1 MSKGAFQTRLG
12 QMGEIPNFQQTPPM
26 AHTGNYFMPP
36 KPNYLPVEK
45 QAMARV
51 DQPMSIQQPIANIMA
66 SGISQQP
73 RETPVPI
80 SPPMTQPIDFSRDR
94 SLAPPIAPPA
104 RQTHIQVPSLLTQP
118 EIPGAPIQTPPQSLL
133 QPQDYRMESQG
144 AYGRPMSRGS
154 LPPINLF
161 R

>member
-26 AHTGNYFMPP
+26 AYTGNYFMPP

-51 DQPMSIQQPIANIMA
+51 QQPMSIQQPIANIMA
-66 SGISQQP
+66 EGSMQQP
-73 RETPVPI
+73 
-80 SPPMTQPIDFSRDR
+80 MAQQPSF
-94 SLAPPIAPPA
+94 
-104 RQTHIQVPSLLTQP
+104 QQQVPSLLSPP
-118 EIPGAPIQTPPQSLL
+118 EIPRAPIQTPPQSLL
-133 QPQDYRMESQG
+133 QPQDYGMGRQEE
-144 AYGRPMSRGS
+144 YGRPLSRGS

>member
-26 AHTGNYFMPP
+26 AYSGNYFMPP

-80 SPPMTQPIDFSRDR
+80 
-94 SLAPPIAPPA
+94 APPIAPPA

-118 EIPGAPIQTPPQSLL
+118 EIQGAPIQTPPQSLL

>member
-26 AHTGNYFMPP
+26 AYSGNYFMPP

-80 SPPMTQPIDFSRDR
+80 
-94 SLAPPIAPPA
+94 APPIAPPA

-118 EIPGAPIQTPPQSLL
+118 EIPRAPIQTPPQSLL

>member
-12 QMGEIPNFQQTPPM
+12 QLGEIPNFQQTPPM
-26 AHTGNYFMPP
+26 AYSGNYFMPP

-51 DQPMSIQQPIANIMA
+51 QQPMSIDQ
-66 SGISQQP
+66 
-73 RETPVPI
+73 
-80 SPPMTQPIDFSRDR
+80 
-94 SLAPPIAPPA
+94 
-104 RQTHIQVPSLLTQP
+104 QVPSLLATP
-118 EIPGAPIQTPPQSLL
+118 VEPIQAQPQSLL
-133 QPQDYRMESQG
+133 QTPGTAIQKPIGYSNAD
-144 AYGRPMSRGS
+144 SRIS

>member
-26 AHTGNYFMPP
+26 AYTGNYFMPQ
-36 KPNYLPVEK
+36 KPNYLPIEK

-51 DQPMSIQQPIANIMA
+51 QQPMSIQQPIENIMLEG
-66 SGISQQP
+66 SMQQP
-73 RETPVPI
+73 MNQQ
-80 SPPMTQPIDFSRDR
+80 SSFQ
-94 SLAPPIAPPA
+94 
-104 RQTHIQVPSLLTQP
+104 QQVPSLLTPP
-118 EIPGAPIQTPPQSLL
+118 EIPRAPMQAQPQSLL
-133 QPQDYRMESQG
+133 QTPGIGIEKPTQYDRAS
-144 AYGRPMSRGS
+144 SRIS

>member
-26 AHTGNYFMPP
+26 AYSGNYFMPP
-36 KPNYLPVEK
+36 KPNYLPIEK
-45 QAMARV
+45 QSMARV
-51 DQPMSIQQPIANIMA
+51 QQPMSIQQPIANIMA

-80 SPPMTQPIDFSRDR
+80 
-94 SLAPPIAPPA
+94 APPIAPPA

>member
-26 AHTGNYFMPP
+26 AYSGNYFMPP

-80 SPPMTQPIDFSRDR
+80 
-94 SLAPPIAPPA
+94 APPIAPPA
-104 RQTHIQVPSLLTQP
+104 RQTHIQVPSLLTHP

-133 QPQDYRMESQG
+133 QPQDYRMESQS

>member
-12 QMGEIPNFQQTPPM
+12 QLGGIPNFQQTPPM
-26 AHTGNYFMPP
+26 AYSGNYFMPP

-51 DQPMSIQQPIANIMA
+51 QQPMSIDQ
-66 SGISQQP
+66 
-73 RETPVPI
+73 
-80 SPPMTQPIDFSRDR
+80 
-94 SLAPPIAPPA
+94 
-104 RQTHIQVPSLLTQP
+104 QVPSLL
-118 EIPGAPIQTPPQSLL
+118 ATPVEPMQAQPQSLL
-133 QPQDYRMESQG
+133 QTPGTAIQK
-144 AYGRPMSRGS
+144 PMGYSNADSRIS

>member
-12 QMGEIPNFQQTPPM
+12 QLGEIPNFQQTPPM
-26 AHTGNYFMPP
+26 AYSGNYFMPP

-51 DQPMSIQQPIANIMA
+51 QQPMSIDRQPM
-66 SGISQQP
+66 S
-73 RETPVPI
+73 
-80 SPPMTQPIDFSRDR
+80 ID
-94 SLAPPIAPPA
+94 
-104 RQTHIQVPSLLTQP
+104 QQVPSLLATP
-118 EIPGAPIQTPPQSLL
+118 VEPIQAQPQSLL
-133 QPQDYRMESQG
+133 QTPGTAIQKPIGYSNAD
-144 AYGRPMSRGS
+144 SRIS

>member
-26 AHTGNYFMPP
+26 AYTGNYFMPP

-80 SPPMTQPIDFSRDR
+80 TPPMTQPIV
-94 SLAPPIAPPA
+94 PPIAPPA
-104 RQTHIQVPSLLTQP
+104 RQTHIQVPSLLMQP
-118 EIPGAPIQTPPQSLL
+118 EIPRAPIQTPPQSLL
-133 QPQDYRMESQG
+133 QPQDYGMGRQEE
-144 AYGRPMSRGS
+144 YGRPLSRGS

>member
-12 QMGEIPNFQQTPPM
+12 QLGEIPNFQQTPPM
-26 AHTGNYFMPP
+26 AYSGNYFMPP

-51 DQPMSIQQPIANIMA
+51 QQPMSIDRQPMSIDR
-66 SGISQQP
+66 QP
-73 RETPVPI
+73 M
-80 SPPMTQPIDFSRDR
+80 SID
-94 SLAPPIAPPA
+94 
-104 RQTHIQVPSLLTQP
+104 QQVPSLLATP
-118 EIPGAPIQTPPQSLL
+118 VEPIQAQTQSLL
-133 QPQDYRMESQG
+133 QTPGTAIQK
-144 AYGRPMSRGS
+144 PMGYSNADSRIS

>member
-26 AHTGNYFMPP
+26 AYSGNYFMPQ
-36 KPNYLPVEK
+36 KPNYLPIEK

-51 DQPMSIQQPIANIMA
+51 QQPMSIQQPIANIMA
-66 SGISQQP
+66 EGSMQQP
-73 RETPVPI
+73 T
-80 SPPMTQPIDFSRDR
+80 
-94 SLAPPIAPPA
+94 
-104 RQTHIQVPSLLTQP
+104 PSLLS
-118 EIPGAPIQTPPQSLL
+118 TPAMPVEQAQPQSLL
-133 QPQDYRMESQG
+133 QTPGIGVEKPTQYDRAS
-144 AYGRPMSRGS
+144 SRIS

>member
-26 AHTGNYFMPP
+26 AYTGNYFMPQ
-36 KPNYLPVEK
+36 KPNYLPIEK

-51 DQPMSIQQPIANIMA
+51 QQPMSIQQPIANIMA
-66 SGISQQP
+66 EGSMQQP
-73 RETPVPI
+73 T
-80 SPPMTQPIDFSRDR
+80 
-94 SLAPPIAPPA
+94 
-104 RQTHIQVPSLLTQP
+104 PSLLS
-118 EIPGAPIQTPPQSLL
+118 TPAMPVEQAQPQSLL
-133 QPQDYRMESQG
+133 QTPGMGVEKPTQYDRAS
-144 AYGRPMSRGS
+144 SRIS

>member
-80 SPPMTQPIDFSRDR
+80 SPPITQPI
-94 SLAPPIAPPA
+94 APPIAPPA
-104 RQTHIQVPSLLTQP
+104 RQTHIQVPSLLMHP

>member
-80 SPPMTQPIDFSRDR
+80 SPP
-94 SLAPPIAPPA
+94 IAPPA

>member
-26 AHTGNYFMPP
+26 AYTGNYFMPQ
-36 KPNYLPVEK
+36 KPNYLPIEK

-51 DQPMSIQQPIANIMA
+51 QQPMSIQQPIANIMA
-66 SGISQQP
+66 EGSMQQP
-73 RETPVPI
+73 
-80 SPPMTQPIDFSRDR
+80 MAQQPSF
-94 SLAPPIAPPA
+94 
-104 RQTHIQVPSLLTQP
+104 QQQVPSLLSP
-118 EIPGAPIQTPPQSLL
+118 LEIPRAPMQTQPQSLL
-133 QPQDYRMESQG
+133 QTPGIGVEKPTQYDRAS
-144 AYGRPMSRGS
+144 SRIS